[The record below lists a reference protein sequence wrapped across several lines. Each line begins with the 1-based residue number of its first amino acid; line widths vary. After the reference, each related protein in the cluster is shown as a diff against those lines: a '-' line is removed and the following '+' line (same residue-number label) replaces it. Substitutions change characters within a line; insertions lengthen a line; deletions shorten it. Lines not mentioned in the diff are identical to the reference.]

1 MSGSI
6 PCQAK
11 TREVIGTGNIRN
23 RTNRVSAQGVQTRR
37 RSMVPRYRFHDS
49 DSTTSGRFLHSPLQT
64 RCSVSTSPR
73 LARCLATL
81 GRHARPV
88 LDEVLLPL
96 VVSSRCTGPCVDSI
110 DRCSCGRCDCCVSP
124 QVGYSRPLGQ
134 WACLL
139 SPPRS
144 SRIPAGTAIA
154 AWVSRPV
161 AQRKRTAIGTNSH
174 DNGTRHLLCWMQHQ
188 RGAADDRMVLV
199 DAGHT
204 VAKGGSDV

>member
-96 VVSSRCTGPCVDSI
+96 AVSSRCTGPCGDSKTAA
-110 DRCSCGRCDCCVSP
+110 P
-124 QVGYSRPLGQ
+124 VGAPTAACHRRSAAPDHCAP
-134 WACLL
+134 WVCLL
-139 SPPRS
+139 SPPRFS
-144 SRIPAGTAIA
+144 ALVAASRI
-154 AWVSRPV
+154 R
-161 AQRKRTAIGTNSH
+161 IGVPPY
-174 DNGTRHLLCWMQHQ
+174 GPKKE
-188 RGAADDRMVLV
+188 DRDRDQLP
-199 DAGHT
+199 
-204 VAKGGSDV
+204 

>member
-88 LDEVLLPL
+88 LDEVFLPL
-96 VVSSRCTGPCVDSI
+96 VVSSHC
-110 DRCSCGRCDCCVSP
+110 
-124 QVGYSRPLGQ
+124 RPLCPVGVPAVAATVQ
-134 WACLL
+134 RARCGIADPYRCPALW
-139 SPPRS
+139 PKERGPRS
-144 SRIPAGTAIA
+144 GPTPMTTGRATCYAGC
-154 AWVSRPV
+154 S
-161 AQRKRTAIGTNSH
+161 TNEEQPMTGWFS
-174 DNGTRHLLCWMQHQ
+174 WMQDTQ
-188 RGAADDRMVLV
+188 
-199 DAGHT
+199 
-204 VAKGGSDV
+204 